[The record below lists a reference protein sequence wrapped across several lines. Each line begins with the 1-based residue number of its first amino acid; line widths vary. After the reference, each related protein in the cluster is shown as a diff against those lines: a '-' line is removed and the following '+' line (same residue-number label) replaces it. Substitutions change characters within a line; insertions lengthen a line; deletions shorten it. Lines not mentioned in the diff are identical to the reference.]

1 MIFFIISFYV
11 ISYFIYFSAVH
22 KRTLS
27 SQYYNIITKFMCSK
41 SAQLRKRSV
50 LLLWTD
56 KFQQAHHRNRTYTKH
71 PYDTVSVIWTSCVN
85 PTQAICSLKCS
96 RIRNKTNE
104 TNDAT
109 VCSETPLSENL
120 HRVETSQLIFW
131 GNRLTGF
138 RTIQAPTERH
148 LRTDHNNNIGFILQN
163 NLLLYQIL

>member
-11 ISYFIYFSAVH
+11 ISYFIYFSAIY

-85 PTQAICSLKCS
+85 PTQAMFAYKKQ
-96 RIRNKTNE
+96 NKWNKWYYRLFGNTTQWKPASCRDQSTDLLRKSINWFPHN
-104 TNDAT
+104 TSA
-109 VCSETPLSENL
+109 
-120 HRVETSQLIFW
+120 HRKASQ
-131 GNRLTGF
+131 NR
-138 RTIQAPTERH
+138 P
-148 LRTDHNNNIGFILQN
+148 
-163 NLLLYQIL
+163 